1 MGYLT
6 KNWLTNGLI
15 DFEYKKYIIL
25 SYLKDVQ
32 QHFSD
37 KKLYPILTDL
47 IEHYQNLKTLKAKKK
62 RIDVRFP
69 KRIVQWDIEHSK
81 IHYRKKINDSDLL
94 AELESIVEYGLIR
107 FEEQVQIGKDMVERI
122 KETITI
128 EQIGI
133 SPLYNDEGYL
143 FVSAENS
150 KTLRIYKYFLSPL
163 KGLKAVDDQIK
174 THFIGTR
181 EKSISNTYE
190 QIKREMVK
198 LDKEF
203 QNPATYSI
211 YSTAKFPYFETYLPI
226 AKKML
231 RNQLA
236 A

>member
-15 DFEYKKYIIL
+15 DFEYKKYIML

-37 KKLYPILTDL
+37 KKLYPVLTDL
-47 IEHYQNLKTLKAKKK
+47 HEHLHNLMILKVKK
-62 RIDVRFP
+62 RRIDMMFP
-69 KRIVQWDIEHSK
+69 KRIVGWDVEHK
-81 IHYRKKINDSDLL
+81 MIHYRKNIDDSDLL
-94 AELESIVEYGLIR
+94 DELESIVEYGLIH
-107 FEEQVQIGKDMVERI
+107 FDEQVQIGKDMVERI
-122 KETITI
+122 KKTITI
-128 EQIGI
+128 EPIGI

-150 KTLRIYKYFLSPL
+150 KTLRIYRYKLSPI
-163 KGLKAVDDQIK
+163 KGLKEVDDQIK
-174 THFIGTR
+174 IHFIGTR
-181 EKSISNTYE
+181 KKSIANTYE
-190 QIKREMVK
+190 RIKREIVK
-198 LDKEF
+198 LDKNL

-211 YSTAKFPYFETYLPI
+211 YSTAKFPYLETYLPI

>member
-15 DFEYKKYIIL
+15 DFEYKKYIML

-37 KKLYPILTDL
+37 KKLYPVLTDL
-47 IEHYQNLKTLKAKKK
+47 IEHYQNLKLLKTKKM
-62 RIDVRFP
+62 RIDNRFP
-69 KRIVQWDIEHSK
+69 KRIVRLDIEHK
-81 IHYRKKINDSDLL
+81 MIHYRKKIKDSDLS

-107 FEEQVQIGKDMVERI
+107 FDEQVQIGKDLVERI

-128 EQIGI
+128 EPIGI
-133 SPLYNDEGYL
+133 SPLYNEEGYL
-143 FVSAENS
+143 FISAENL
-150 KTLRIYKYFLSPL
+150 KTVRIYKYFLSPL
-163 KGLKAVDDQIK
+163 KGLKEIDDQIK
-174 THFIGTR
+174 THFMDTR

-198 LDKEF
+198 LNKETP
-203 QNPATYSI
+203 NPATYSI
-211 YSTAKFPYFETYLPI
+211 YSTAKFPYLESYLPI

-231 RNQLA
+231 RAELA